1 MIKTLKT
8 ILEYIGIGLVLLGA
22 IIVYGT
28 LRADGFNGYILATGV
43 LLIAV
48 PIMIFI
54 IIERLADRERPNVK
68 HLRDLKLTGIKI
80 PVDLTKCKVK
90 SNIWTTEVEKY
101 DNPRIVFLNEVS
113 GHSDKN
119 IKRIE
124 SNISRVEYTCDFNG
138 KRRTFLS
145 SAIAKDNITLKI
157 LLEIQK
163 ETAIYIDRYNSKYYY
178 FDLDF
183 INN

>member
-8 ILEYIGIGLVLLGA
+8 ILEYIGIGSVLLGA

-48 PIMIFI
+48 PITIFI
-54 IIERLADRERPNVK
+54 IIERLTDRKRPDVK
-68 HLRDLKLTGIKI
+68 HLRNLKLTGIKI
-80 PVDLTKCKVK
+80 LVDLTKCKVK
-90 SNIWTTEVEKY
+90 SNSWTTEIEKY
-101 DNPRIVFLNEVS
+101 DNPRILFLNEVS

-119 IKRIE
+119 IERIE

-163 ETAIYIDRYNSKYYY
+163 ETVIYIDRYNSRYYY

-183 INN
+183 INK

>member
-8 ILEYIGIGLVLLGA
+8 ITEYIGIGLVLIGA

-28 LRADGFNGYILATGV
+28 LRANGFNGYILATGV
-43 LLIAV
+43 LLIVV
-48 PIMIFI
+48 PIAIYV
-54 IIERLADRERPNVK
+54 IIERLTFRERPNVR
-68 HLRDLKLTGIKI
+68 HLKDLKLTGIKI
-80 PVDLTKCKVK
+80 PVDLTNCKVK
-90 SNIWTTEVEKY
+90 SNSWTTEVEKY

-119 IKRIE
+119 IERIE
-124 SNISRVEYTCDFNG
+124 SNLSRVEYSCDFNG

-145 SAIAKDNITLKI
+145 PTIAKDKVTLRM
-157 LLEIQK
+157 LLEMQK
-163 ETAIYIDRYNSKYYY
+163 ETAIYIDRDNSKCYY

-183 INN
+183 ISK